1 MKLWKRDQRLWVTN
15 FQLEMTEE
23 SSSKL
28 CKGVTEA
35 WLRDG
40 IIFCFESSDLA

>member
-15 FQLEMTEE
+15 FQLEVTEE
-23 SSSKL
+23 DL
-28 CKGVTEA
+28 PNCNMGVTEA